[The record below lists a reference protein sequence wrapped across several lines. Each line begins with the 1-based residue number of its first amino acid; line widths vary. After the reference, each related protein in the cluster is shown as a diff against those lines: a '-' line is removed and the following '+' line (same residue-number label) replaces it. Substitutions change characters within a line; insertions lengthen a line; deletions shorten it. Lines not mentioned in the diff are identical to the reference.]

1 MAAKVVNFE
10 FKAKCKN
17 QSKVISYLEASG
29 AQYKGLDHQID
40 TYFNVKFGR
49 MKLREGKIENFL
61 IWYKRPN
68 KKESKK
74 SEVILFKPGSQ
85 ITLKEILTASLGV
98 LAVVEKK
105 RRIYFLNNVKFHVD
119 SVKSLGSF
127 IEVEAQ
133 GVAGDEQSLRQ
144 QCEYYKDQLQVAKNE
159 LIDYSYS
166 DLILKST

>member
-1 MAAKVVNFE
+1 MAARIINFE

-17 QSKVISYLEASG
+17 PSRIISYLEAAS

-49 MKLREGKIENFL
+49 MKLREGQIENYL
-61 IWYKRPN
+61 IWYDRPN
-68 KKESKK
+68 KKEAKK
-74 SEVILFKPGSQ
+74 SEVILFKSTGLS
-85 ITLKEILTASLGV
+85 TLREILTASLGV
-98 LAVVEKK
+98 LAVVEKQ

-133 GVAGDEQSLRQ
+133 GVPGEEKSLLQ
-144 QCEYYKDQLQVAKNE
+144 QCEYYKDHLQVAKE
-159 LIDYSYS
+159 DLIDYSYS
-166 DLILKST
+166 DLMIKNA